1 MDDLDFDKC
10 PKHSGLETS
19 IKAIK
24 EDIYQQGNLVQK
36 LFDKIEELKDVL
48 NSRPSWAV
56 LAYFTFCTSAVG
68 ILITIVLF
76 LLKWK

>member
-1 MDDLDFDKC
+1 
-10 PKHSGLETS
+10 
-19 IKAIK
+19 
-24 EDIYQQGNLVQK
+24 
-36 LFDKIEELKDVL
+36 VL